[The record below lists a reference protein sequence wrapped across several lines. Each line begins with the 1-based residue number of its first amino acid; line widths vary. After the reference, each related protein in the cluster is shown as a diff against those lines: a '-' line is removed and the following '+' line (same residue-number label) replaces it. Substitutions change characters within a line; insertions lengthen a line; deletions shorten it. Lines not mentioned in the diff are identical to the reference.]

1 MKDESC
7 PCMADKVR
15 KIRSMVIGETSVGIA
30 QLDQIMEEVN
40 SMDLEWNT
48 IGRELLR
55 RVKIFNYV
63 PSSAS
68 SEYEKAL
75 VEEYERRYGE

>member
-7 PCMADKVR
+7 PCMTDKAR
-15 KIRSMVIGETSVGIA
+15 KIKRMTVGETSVGIA

-40 SMDLEWNT
+40 SMGLERNK
-48 IGRELLR
+48 IGMELLR

-63 PSSAS
+63 PSGAS

-75 VEEYERRYGE
+75 IEEYERRYEN

>member
-7 PCMADKVR
+7 PCLVDKAF
-15 KIRSMVIGETSVGIA
+15 KIRRMTVGETSVGIA

-40 SMDLEWNT
+40 SMGLERNE
-48 IGRELLR
+48 IGRELIR

-63 PSSAS
+63 PSSAG

-75 VEEYERRYGE
+75 IEEYERRYGE

>member
-7 PCMADKVR
+7 PCNADKVR
-15 KIRSMVIGETSVGIA
+15 KIKRMTVGETSVGIA

-40 SMDLEWNT
+40 SMGLERNK
-48 IGRELLR
+48 IGMELLR

-75 VEEYERRYGE
+75 IEEYERRYEK